1 VECGRAISQLARTDT
16 PYVVPVVPVVVVGI
30 QATTIVVQVVP
41 IRGIVRGRRPPVPV
55 AGIVERA
62 IVVVSASNRGEGKL
76 IFL

>member
-1 VECGRAISQLARTDT
+1 MECGRAISQLARTDT
-16 PYVVPVVPVVVVGI
+16 PYVVPVVPVVVGI